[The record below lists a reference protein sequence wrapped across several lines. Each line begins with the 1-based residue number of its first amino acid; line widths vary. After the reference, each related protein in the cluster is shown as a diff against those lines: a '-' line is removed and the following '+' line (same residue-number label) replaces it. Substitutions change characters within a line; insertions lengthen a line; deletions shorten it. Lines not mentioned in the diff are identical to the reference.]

1 MRTIKNPNQ
10 VVKCSKCNA
19 ELEIE
24 RSDIQLDDTGLRP
37 AFHVLCP
44 HCSQAIDVAK
54 EAKVLGASA

>member
-10 VVKCSKCNA
+10 RVKCPKCNA

-24 RSDIQLDDTGLRP
+24 RDDIRLDDTGMYP

-44 HCSQAIDVAK
+44 HCSKAIDVSQ